1 MSCLKFCS
9 SVKKST
15 SLFYGGDS
23 LIDYLLAAQFV
34 QEGTVG
40 EETIFILSSS
50 QFIQKLGA
58 ILLGNFITH
67 KRQESFK
74 LSQHHGSILI
84 FVVQFA
90 QLNIVV
96 VVTSVF
102 WLLDCLLDK
111 GDNLIKLAKFL
122 FNIVSL
128 SVFDS
133 GFLGEVHAKSI
144 EDVHE
149 VVHVKFALAMPIVDI
164 ADPSNFI
171 SIDRHVELT
180 FFDLSENFQ
189 NSYRL

>member
-1 MSCLKFCS
+1 M
-9 SVKKST
+9 
-15 SLFYGGDS
+15 LFFIEIVFKPFFS
-23 LIDYLLAAQFV
+23 AAILWLCIDNLLAAQFV
-34 QEGTVG
+34 QEGSVG
-40 EETIFILSSS
+40 EETVFILTAG
-50 QFIQKLGA
+50 QFIQKLGT
-58 ILLGNFITH
+58 IFLGNFITH
-67 KRQESFK
+67 KRQESLKF
-74 LSQHHGSILI
+74 SQHHGSIFI

-90 QLNIVV
+90 QLNVVV

-102 WLLDCLLDK
+102 WLLDSLLDK
-111 GDNLIKLAKFL
+111 GDNLIKLAEFL
-122 FNIVSL
+122 LNIVSL

-133 GFLGEVHAKSI
+133 GFLGKVHAKSI

-171 SIDRHVELT
+171 THDRHVELT